1 MCTICLGMLL
11 GLSHME
17 MAGWGC
23 IYSPQHKTTH
33 WKKAA
38 AFCGTPD
45 SLVGSPDSPVLLS
58 GVPSRWIC
66 QRRWP
71 LARMIF
77 ALDSPYFTPDSSY
90 FTPDS
95 PYFTPDSLVVFPP
108 RCHLE
113 LAVRAIVPGAP
124 DSPACGTRQSG
135 APVRTVRLWQHFFFS
150 WTLLDFHNVFFWGV
164 AFLNVLVQVT
174 STSCELQTQTL
185 ANTLVHWLC

>member
-1 MCTICLGMLL
+1 MLL

-23 IYSPQHKTTH
+23 IYSPQHKTSR
-33 WKKAA
+33 WKKVA

-45 SLVGSPDSPVLLS
+45 SPVGSPDSPVGSPDSPVLLS

-77 ALDSPYFTPDSSY
+77 ALDSPYFTPDS
-90 FTPDS
+90 P
-95 PYFTPDSLVVFPP
+95 VVFPP

-135 APVRTVRLWQHFFFS
+135 APVRIVRLWQHFFFS

-174 STSCELQTQTL
+174 SASCELQTQTL